1 MEPGRSPG
9 LDRTLSPAR
18 MTSILAAI
26 SGSFS
31 KALIL
36 GTFFPVTVFV
46 LCGLLFVVPFLPGEV
61 PLLAPLAQ
69 LDPGWKMALVT
80 LVILLLTG
88 LLYTL
93 NTPLI
98 RLYEGYPWQ
107 HSWLGKR
114 SRERQLRRREWA
126 ESKRVAVRDLIRE
139 IKETNRAEPSR
150 NKAERKKAASSEA
163 EPREPAPDVA
173 GPPDPALAE
182 LEVWRPRLGQ
192 RVMIEYPGAELVLP
206 TRLGNVIRAFEEYP
220 RAVYG
225 TSAIPLWPR
234 LIAVVDKDYKPV
246 LDEAKASLDFMINA
260 SFLSG
265 LLSSSILVAGL
276 LVPERIHWWP
286 WLLQLSLAALAA
298 RLFYVASIGQAA
310 SWGAQVKGAFDLFRW
325 DLLKKLGYERPGISP
340 EAERELWKHIS
351 QRMVYGNPPEGVP
364 LMPYVRPARPK
375 P

>member
-1 MEPGRSPG
+1 
-9 LDRTLSPAR
+9 

-31 KALIL
+31 RALIL

-107 HSWLGKR
+107 RSWLGKR
-114 SRERQLRRREWA
+114 AIARQARRRAWA
-126 ESKRVAVRDLIRE
+126 ESKRAAVRDLISE
-139 IKETNRAEPSR
+139 IKEANRAEAVR
-150 NKAERKKAASSEA
+150 RKAQRKQAAGSEA
-163 EPREPAPDVA
+163 EPREPAPEVA
-173 GPPDPALAE
+173 SPPDPTFAE
-182 LEVWRPRLGQ
+182 LEIWRSRLGQ
-192 RVMIEYPGAELVLP
+192 RVTSEYPGGALVLP

-225 TSAIPLWPR
+225 ISAISLWPR

-265 LLSSSILVAGL
+265 LLSASIFVAGL
-276 LVPERIHWWP
+276 VVPERIHWVS

-298 RLFYVASIGQAA
+298 RLFYVASIGQATA
-310 SWGAQVKGAFDLFRW
+310 WGAQVKSAFDLFRW
-325 DLLKKLGYERPGISP
+325 DLLKKLGYERPGITP
-340 EAERELWKHIS
+340 EAERELWQQIS
-351 QRMVYGNPPEGVP
+351 QRMIYGNPPEGVR
-364 LMPYVRPARPK
+364 LMPYVRPAKPK